1 MPDEFVQGPPPK
13 SEDEFVQGPPP
24 KVNTGSWDHK
34 SSDDDIIKAL
44 GYDPETIK
52 KSKFY
57 VKGMFKRSTMEP
69 GGTASRLTS
78 GPLFSALKGVL
89 NVGAGIGQIATRL
102 SPFTNDTD
110 AAFVDMSKKFM
121 DREWERSHTQDSTGK
136 KKAEGITKGI
146 LNTSE
151 FVGEAAPSLLV
162 GGPTLSGAKVLS
174 AQGAKQ
180 LGKIALTGGATALTQ
195 PVNMEQD
202 ATNSDFLQKKA
213 GQFGSGALF
222 APAAALGINMTG
234 KGYNLAKRAF
244 SKGEDFA
251 PEAVVDIFKSK
262 VKGKA
267 SDVVQEDLAE
277 RYSSARKEAGAAFQS
292 LRSDAGA
299 TPVDVPNYAK
309 AIDTLLESA
318 KSSRAGAD
326 KAILTELS
334 SLKKA
339 LANPNADTSFGGTM
353 DIGSRLNEIYGD
365 AIAGE
370 KPNRALAATVKK
382 LKDALQ
388 VDLDTAG
395 KQYGQRYQD
404 AKKLWQEKVVPWEDP
419 EQGGKLLRNF
429 IKSPTPDAAM
439 DALLKA
445 KSEDKLNIFMSKL
458 SKDKGIP
465 ALQAGLVE
473 SVYKQSLDDAGNVL
487 PDKFLGALK
496 QRQDAY
502 GLAFTGEAKWRMDG
516 LTNLLKDSRFVAK
529 ALTGE
534 WIRSLPMG
542 RALPGS
548 AFPTPGAGSILQKFF
563 TTPSVSKLLIQA
575 QGAKPNSPQMQKI
588 IDSIYSNVSKASAI
602 SAGSEPK
609 PEETE

>member
-1 MPDEFVQGPPPK
+1 MPEPK
-13 SEDEFVQGPPP
+13 FIDDAPATEPQFIDDAP
-24 KVNTGSWDHK
+24 KGKAVAWDSK

-57 VKGMFKRSTMEP
+57 VKGMFKRSTTDP
-69 GGTASRLTS
+69 GSTVSKLTS
-78 GPLFSALKGVL
+78 GPLFSALKGAL

-102 SPFTNDTD
+102 SPYTNKSDVD
-110 AAFVDMSKKFM
+110 FVDMSKKFM
-121 DREWERSHTQDSTGK
+121 DLEFERSHTQLGE
-136 KKAEGITKGI
+136 KKAEGAAKKVLGA
-146 LNTSE
+146 SE
-151 FVGEAAPSLLV
+151 FVGEALPGLAV
-162 GGPTLSGAKVLS
+162 GGPGLQGAKILS
-174 AQGAKQ
+174 KQGAKQ
-180 LGKIALTGGATALTQ
+180 LGKIALAGGASALTQ
-195 PVNMEQD
+195 PVNIEPD
-202 ATNSDFLQKKA
+202 ATSSDFLQKKA

-277 RYSSARKEAGAAFQS
+277 RYSAARKEAGEAFQS

-299 TPVDVPNYAK
+299 TPVDVPNYTK

-334 SLKKA
+334 ALKKA
-339 LANPNADTSFGGTM
+339 LENPSADTSFGGTM

-502 GLAFTGEAKWRMDG
+502 GLAFTGDAKWRMDG

-542 RALPGS
+542 RVMPGS
-548 AFPTPGAGSILQKFF
+548 AFPTPGAGSILQRLF

-588 IDSIYSNVSKASAI
+588 IDSIYANVSKGSGVA
-602 SAGSEPK
+602 AGSEPK
-609 PEETE
+609 PEESE